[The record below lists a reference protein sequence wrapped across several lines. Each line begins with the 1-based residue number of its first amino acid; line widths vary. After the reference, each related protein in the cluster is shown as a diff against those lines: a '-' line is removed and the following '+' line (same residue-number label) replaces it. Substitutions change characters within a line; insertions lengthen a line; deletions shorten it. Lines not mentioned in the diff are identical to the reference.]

1 MSCRFPDQDQK
12 IPVSANGGNQPVW
25 SRNGKELFY
34 REGEWMM
41 AATIQSNP
49 FRVVSMSKLF
59 EFSGTVYGVEEN
71 LASYDVAPDGRF
83 LAARR
88 DAVAADEI
96 QVVLN
101 WTDELRGLLKR

>member
-1 MSCRFPDQDQK
+1 MSCRFPDQDR
-12 IPVSANGGNQPVW
+12 ISPFRPMA
-25 SRNGKELFY
+25 ELNRSG
-34 REGEWMM
+34 RET
-41 AATIQSNP
+41 ASISNP
-49 FRVVSMSKLF
+49 FRVVSVSKLF
-59 EFSGTVYGVEEN
+59 EFSSTVYGFEPN

>member
-1 MSCRFPDQDQK
+1 MDDAGDHSIRAFPRRLCVK
-12 IPVSANGGNQPVW
+12 I
-25 SRNGKELFY
+25 
-34 REGEWMM
+34 
-41 AATIQSNP
+41 
-49 FRVVSMSKLF
+49 F
-59 EFSGTVYGVEEN
+59 EFSGAVYGVEPN

-88 DAVAADEI
+88 DAVTADEI

>member
-1 MSCRFPDQDQK
+1 
-12 IPVSANGGNQPVW
+12 
-25 SRNGKELFY
+25 
-34 REGEWMM
+34 MM
-41 AATIQSNP
+41 AATIQSEA
-49 FRVVSMSKLF
+49 FRVVSVSKIF
-59 EFSGTVYGVEEN
+59 EFSGAVYGVEPN

-88 DAVAADEI
+88 DAVTADEI